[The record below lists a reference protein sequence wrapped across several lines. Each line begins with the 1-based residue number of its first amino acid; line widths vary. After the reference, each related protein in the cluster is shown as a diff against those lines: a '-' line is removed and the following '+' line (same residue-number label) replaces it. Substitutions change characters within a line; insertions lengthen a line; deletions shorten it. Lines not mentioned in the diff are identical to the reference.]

1 MGLLARFL
9 GHPFVFEHVRPL
21 AVGGVDM
28 GHAYRR
34 LDLGPDSVVIDIGCG
49 TGDALKHLP
58 SFESYLGIDTDPR
71 AIAFA
76 AERWRARPNAR
87 FESRLCTVDDLR
99 SVAPTHVA
107 LIGLLHHLDDREAID
122 VLGMLHESPR
132 LVRAV
137 TLDIVY
143 LPGRPYNNL
152 LARLDR
158 GRHCRT
164 PEAYAELAT
173 SAGLRIVDRYITRSH
188 PTRGLVQY
196 YVLELTP
203 GRISTID
210 EHDGQSGAV
219 RSRPGL

>member
-1 MGLLARFL
+1 MSLFDRFL

-28 GHAYRR
+28 SHAYRR
-34 LDLGPDSVVIDIGCG
+34 LGLGPDSVVVDIGCG
-49 TGDALKHLP
+49 TGDALKHID
-58 SFESYLGIDTDPR
+58 SFHSYLGIDTDPR

-76 AERWRARPNAR
+76 QERWKTRPNAR
-87 FESRLCTVDDLR
+87 FECRLCTPADLR
-99 SVAPTHVA
+99 DVAPTHVA
-107 LIGLLHHLDDREAID
+107 LIGLLHHLTDSEALEL
-122 VLGMLHESPR
+122 LGLLHQSPR

-158 GRHCRT
+158 GRYCRT
-164 PEAYAELAT
+164 PDAYAALALA
-173 SAGLRIVDRYITRSH
+173 AGLRVADRYVERSH

-203 GRISTID
+203 PPPNSDAPR
-210 EHDGQSGAV
+210 A
-219 RSRPGL
+219 L